1 MDVFVGNDTVP
12 NFLFH
17 NDGNGAFSE
26 VGTAAGIAFNS
37 DGRALSSMGVDF
49 RDVDNDGKPDLFI
62 TALTNETF
70 ALYRNLGKGTFAD
83 MTYPSRLAILTLPFG
98 GWGTG
103 LYDLNN
109 DGWKDI
115 FAAASDV
122 MDNAELFSSRRYRQP
137 DQVYLNVGNGT
148 FAPVGDKDAAWRK
161 LRAHRGCAF
170 GDFDND
176 GRIDVVVTSLG
187 EPVEMLR
194 NVSDPKQH
202 WLDLALTGTRS
213 NRDAI
218 GATVRLT
225 TASGTQ
231 TNHVTTSVGYGSSSS
246 KRVHFGLGKD
256 GRVAR
261 IEIRWPSGTIQT
273 LEDVFAGR
281 ILKVTEPGQK

>member
-1 MDVFVGNDTVP
+1 VANDTMP
-12 NFLFH
+12 NILLR
-17 NDGNGAFSE
+17 NEGSGVFSE
-26 VGTAAGIAFNS
+26 VGVGAGIALNG

-49 RDVDNDGKPDLFI
+49 RDVDNDGKPDLFV

-70 ALYRNLGKGTFAD
+70 PLYRNLGKGAFAD
-83 MTYPSRLAILTLPFG
+83 ATYASRLAVMTLPFG

-122 MDNAELFSSRRYRQP
+122 MDNAELFSSRASRQAN
-137 DQVYLNVGNGT
+137 QVYTNLGDGT
-148 FAPVGDKDAAWRK
+148 FGAGEQGGAWRRA
-161 LRAHRGCAF
+161 RAHRGAAF

-176 GRIDVVVTSLG
+176 GRVDVAVTSLG
-187 EPVEMLR
+187 GPVELLR
-194 NVSDPKQH
+194 NLSDPKQH

-218 GATVRLT
+218 GATVKVT
-225 TASGTQ
+225 TSSGTQ
-231 TNHVTTSVGYGSSSS
+231 TNHLTTSVGYASSSS

-256 GRVAR
+256 EMATR
-261 IEIRWPSGTIQT
+261 IQIRWPSGTIQT
-273 LEDVFAGR
+273 LESVPGGQ
-281 ILKVTEPGQK
+281 ILKVIEPAIR